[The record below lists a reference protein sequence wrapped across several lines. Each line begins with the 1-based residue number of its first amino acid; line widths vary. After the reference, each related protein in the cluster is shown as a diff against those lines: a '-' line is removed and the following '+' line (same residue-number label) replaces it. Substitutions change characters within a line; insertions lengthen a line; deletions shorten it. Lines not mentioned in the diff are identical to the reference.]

1 MSLETQTLLELMMKK
16 KVLEMIIEQNSDD
29 PRVGEPKRQLAL
41 IEAELEKRKNEDAK
55 PKNNEDEDGNLTVG
69 LKTLRMKSSNKLR

>member
-1 MSLETQTLLELMMKK
+1 MSLETQTLLELTMKK

>member
-16 KVLEMIIEQNSDD
+16 KVLEMIIEQNLDD